1 MDAVR
6 TDRQHQERS
15 TRNAAAIWIA
25 LDFAYLVFAGTV
37 SVNECVAAIVCA
49 TLATAWWWGVGRRGG
64 VRFHFDRAAFRPL
77 GAAIQDLPRQTAR
90 AGRHLVEALRADGA
104 GGRICEQSVAELA
117 WVTPRGPAAPAA
129 RAVGLLAASLAPD
142 SFVLVLDRAHG
153 TVATHALGDGKP

>member
-15 TRNAAAIWIA
+15 TRDAAAIWIA

-77 GAAIQDLPRQTAR
+77 GAAILGLPRQTTR
-90 AGRHLVEALRADGA
+90 AGRDLVEALRADGA
-104 GGRICEQSVAELA
+104 GGRICKQSVAELA
-117 WVTPRGPAAPAA
+117 WATPNGPTAPAA
-129 RAVGLLAASLAPD
+129 RAIGLLAASLAPD